1 MANMIT
7 PAMLQTFERAF
18 HVAAQQKQ
26 TLLSGSGVVKYLTPE
41 GKTNNY
47 ATLSPFESVKIP
59 YLSCASPP
67 LADNVATNSIRLIE
81 IR

>member
-41 GKTNNY
+41 GKTNN
-47 ATLSPFESVKIP
+47 
-59 YLSCASPP
+59 
-67 LADNVATNSIRLIE
+67 
-81 IR
+81 